1 MSAAR
6 PSAAPPASSSLEGTP
21 PEGSPLDGPSPRS
34 APLALPTL
42 GFGAAQ
48 LGNLYRVTTDEEA
61 AGAVAAAWEG
71 GIRYFDTAP
80 HYGIGTSER
89 RLGALLQQFP
99 REEYLLSTKVGRLLR
114 PGQGT
119 GDDMANAF
127 AVPDDHVREWDFSEA
142 GTRRSHAESL
152 ERLGLDRV
160 DILLAHDPEEGPT
173 EQAFAEGLPALA
185 RMREEGL
192 VRAVGVGSK
201 NADVLTRAVRTGL
214 IDLVMLSG
222 RYTLLEQAAS
232 RELLAECERRGVGVI
247 AVSVF
252 NSGLL
257 SRHEVP
263 ADATYEYAQAPAAM
277 LQRARELAALAERH
291 GVTLPDLAV
300 QYPLRHPA
308 VRSVALG
315 MRTATQVRSN
325 VERMAAQVP
334 VEAWGDVARLE
345 HAMSGGKRA
354 VADGAQPSD
363 AEEVP
368 TGAPSAGGVA
378 DAAR

>member
-1 MSAAR
+1 MS
-6 PSAAPPASSSLEGTP
+6 P
-21 PEGSPLDGPSPRS
+21 D
-34 APLALPTL
+34 APLERAPLELPRL

-48 LGNLYRVTTDEEA
+48 LGNLYRATTDEEA
-61 AGAVAAAWEG
+61 AGAVEAAWEG

-80 HYGIGTSER
+80 HYGLGTSER
-89 RLGALLQQFP
+89 RLGALLAGRP

-114 PGQGT
+114 PGPGT
-119 GDDMANAF
+119 GDDLASGF

-142 GTRRSHAESL
+142 GVRRSHEESL
-152 ERLGLDRV
+152 GRLGLESI
-160 DILLAHDPEEGPT
+160 DILFAHDPEEGPT
-173 EQAFAEGLPALA
+173 EQALAEGLPALA
-185 RMREEGL
+185 RMREEGI

-201 NADVLTRAVRTGL
+201 DADVLTRAVRTGL

-222 RYTLLEQAAS
+222 RYTLLEQDSS
-232 RELLAECERRGVGVI
+232 RELLAECERRGVGVV

-263 ADATYEYAQAPAAM
+263 DDATYEYAQAPAAQ
-277 LQRARELAALAERH
+277 LARARELAALAERH
-291 GVTLPDLAV
+291 GATLPDLAV

-315 MRTATQVRSN
+315 MRTAEQVGSN
-325 VERMAAQVP
+325 IERMDASIPEAAWTEI
-334 VEAWGDVARLE
+334 EALE
-345 HAMSGGKRA
+345 RA
-354 VADGAQPSD
+354 AHEGA
-363 AEEVP
+363 
-368 TGAPSAGGVA
+368 G

>member
-1 MSAAR
+1 MSAAEPSGAAE
-6 PSAAPPASSSLEGTP
+6 PSAAA
-21 PEGSPLDGPSPRS
+21 PESP
-34 APLALPTL
+34 PLALPPL

-48 LGNLYRVTTDEEA
+48 LGNLYRATTDEEA

-89 RLGALLQQFP
+89 RLGALLHEHP

-114 PGQGT
+114 PGPGT
-119 GDDMANAF
+119 GDDMAHSF
-127 AVPDDHVREWDFSEA
+127 AVPDDHVRQWDFSEA
-142 GTRRSHAESL
+142 GIRRSHAESL
-152 ERLGLDRV
+152 ERLGMDRV
-160 DILLAHDPEEGPT
+160 DILLAHDPEEGPA

-201 NADVLTRAVRTGL
+201 DADVLTRAVRTGL

-277 LQRARELAALAERH
+277 LQQARELAALAERH

-315 MRTATQVRSN
+315 MRTAAQVRSN
-325 VERMAAQVP
+325 VERMAARIP
-334 VEAWGDVARLE
+334 EEAWEDVARLE
-345 HAMSGGKRA
+345 RA
-354 VADGAQPSD
+354 
-363 AEEVP
+363 
-368 TGAPSAGGVA
+368 APSAGGAA

>member
-1 MSAAR
+1 MTAQS
-6 PSAAPPASSSLEGTP
+6 PTPLELPP
-21 PEGSPLDGPSPRS
+21 
-34 APLALPTL
+34 L

-89 RLGALLQQFP
+89 RLGALLAPYP

-114 PGQGT
+114 PGPGT
-119 GDDMANAF
+119 GDDMASSF
-127 AVPDDHVREWDFSEA
+127 AVPDDHVREWDFSES
-142 GTRRSHAESL
+142 GVRRSHEESL
-152 ERLGLDRV
+152 GRLGLDRV

-173 EQAFAEGLPALA
+173 EQAFDEGLPTLA
-185 RMREEGL
+185 AMREEGL

-201 NADVLTRAVRTGL
+201 DADVLTRAVRTGL

-222 RYTLLEQAAS
+222 RYTLLEQESA
-232 RELLAECERRGVGVI
+232 RELLAECEARGVGVI

-257 SRHEVP
+257 ARHRVP
-263 ADATYEYAQAPAAM
+263 EDATYEYAQAPAE
-277 LQRARELAALAERH
+277 LLERARELAALAEH
-291 GVTLPDLAV
+291 HDVTLPDLAV

-315 MRTATQVRSN
+315 MRTAAQVRSN
-325 VERMAAQVP
+325 VERMGAEVPEAAWA
-334 VEAWGDVARLE
+334 EVARLE
-345 HAMSGGKRA
+345 AAAGRR
-354 VADGAQPSD
+354 
-363 AEEVP
+363 E
-368 TGAPSAGGVA
+368 AP